1 MKRLLFPVIIL
12 SVLSAS
18 SAFAQAPVNAN
29 ALSGSSMLSAASKAV
44 ERVEAVISDAQ
55 QRLNDARAVADVA
68 QMDCINAQLVN
79 AKGFLNVVQNGES
92 NLRDAVARND
102 ETAQQHHYK
111 LVQLAVSKVETIQ
124 TRIAECTSGV
134 IGLSGETVMETT
146 RVCKVEPCVGGE
158 EYYDPGHSES
168 HAGGSQVET
177 NSLVD
182 ASPYL

>member
-1 MKRLLFPVIIL
+1 MKRILFPVIIL

-18 SAFAQAPVNAN
+18 SVSAQTPDNAVEGN
-29 ALSGSSMLSAASKAV
+29 SMLASASQAV
-44 ERVEAVISDAQ
+44 ERVEAIISDAQ
-55 QRLNDARAVADVA
+55 QKLNDARAVADVA

-92 NLRDAVARND
+92 NLKDAVARND

-111 LVQLAVSKVETIQ
+111 LVRLAVSKVETIQ

-134 IGLSGETVMETT
+134 VGLSGETIMETT

-158 EYYDPGHSES
+158 EYFDPGHAES
-168 HAGGSQVET
+168 HAGGSSVET
-177 NSLVD
+177 DSPVD